1 MCKRQSW
8 SNTSSIF
15 DFRFSMLDV
24 RCSMFDVRCS
34 MLNVRCLTFGF
45 PERRRLEQIEFSVFQ
60 NNNVRNLIRYTVTNS
75 NTICKKVPYIILTV
89 KSTESTVCEENLN
102 ESIPILSV
110 SHMSTT
116 YQNSLGAGKER
127 RTLRQHNYLK
137 KGSTRHWNY
146 VEDYILG
153 NCTRRTLGSERHIGT
168 QLGDLM
174 NSGLARW
181 WLAE

>member
-1 MCKRQSW
+1 MLFELNYCDRRGMGCARGKAGATPVRF
-8 SNTSSIF
+8 SIF
-15 DFRFSMLDV
+15 DF

-89 KSTESTVCEENLN
+89 KSTESTGCEENLN

-137 KGSTRHWNY
+137 KRQHPSLELR
-146 VEDYILG
+146 
-153 NCTRRTLGSERHIGT
+153 
-168 QLGDLM
+168 
-174 NSGLARW
+174 
-181 WLAE
+181 